1 LNRRIEALDMSQI
14 DPVTFSVLWGGL
26 LSASQEM
33 GVTLA
38 RTAYSN
44 AVREGLDY
52 STALFDAEGNMVAQG
67 DYSPGHLGSMAF
79 TVRRAFQDYPKE
91 TMQPGDAILVND
103 PGIGSGHLPDF
114 FMISPIHFGE
124 RLIGFAV
131 NCAHQVDVG
140 GMGAGS
146 QVVDGVS
153 DNFQEG
159 IRFLPTRC
167 YRAGVPERDIFR
179 VIEANVRAPD
189 KVIGDLRA
197 QINANTTG
205 ARRLADLA
213 RIHGPDTLAAA
224 MREIIVRSEQQMR
237 EAIRTI
243 PEGVYTFQ
251 DQLDDVGPGT
261 EPVIAKVTITV
272 KNGAVT
278 VDWTGSSPQREAGVN
293 SYIHYTYAYSLA
305 SIKSVTLPMAPQNE
319 GIIRTVKI
327 VAPEGCFFN
336 PKRPAPCGGRA
347 ISAQRI
353 YEVMMGALAKAV
365 PDRIMAAHAQM
376 FNPNLAGIDPR
387 TGRHFVCYEIIIGGI
402 GGRPQKDGEEALT
415 SPFNAANIPIEIQES
430 NSPIIIERF
439 ALEPDSGGP
448 GKYRGGCALRKDIRV
463 LADHTSMYNLGDRS
477 VTQPYGLEG
486 GKPGRLS
493 ATILNPGSRREK
505 VLHNKGSY
513 RLAKNDLVSWRT
525 AGAGGYGDPLERA
538 VAAVQRDVMAGYVS
552 LEAARRDYGVVIDA
566 KTMQVDGPATEKLRA
581 RLRKNGGAKKAER
594 APGRT
599 RRISV
604 PA

>member
-1 LNRRIEALDMSQI
+1 MKQI

-79 TVRRAFQDYPKE
+79 TVRRALEDYPKH

-114 FMISPIHFGE
+114 FMISPIHLDDQ
-124 RLIGFAV
+124 LIGFAV

-146 QVVDGVS
+146 QVIEGVS

-167 YRAGVPERDIFR
+167 YRAGEPERDIFR
-179 VIEANVRAPD
+179 VIAANVRQPD

-213 RIHGPDTLAAA
+213 RLYGPETLSAA
-224 MREIIVRSEQQMR
+224 MREIIERSEIEMR
-237 EAIRTI
+237 AAIRTI
-243 PEGVYTFQ
+243 PAGVYSFE

-261 EPVIAKVTITV
+261 APVRAKVT
-272 KNGAVT
+272 VT
-278 VDWTGSSPQREAGVN
+278 VDNGNVTIDWSGSGPQREAGLN
-293 SYIHYTYAYSLA
+293 SYLHYTYAYSLA
-305 SIKSVTLPMAPQNE
+305 SIKSVTLPLAPQNE

-327 VAPEGCFFN
+327 TAPEGCFFN
-336 PKRPAPCGGRA
+336 AKRPAPCGGRA

-353 YEVMMGALAKAV
+353 YEVVLGALAKAV
-365 PDRIMAAHAQM
+365 PERIMAAHSHI
-376 FNPNLAGIDPR
+376 FNPNLGGIDPR
-387 TGRHFVCYEIIIGGI
+387 TGRNFVCYEIIIGGI
-402 GGRPQKDGEEALT
+402 GGRPNKDGEEALC

-430 NSPIIIERF
+430 NNPILVERF
-439 ALEPDSGGP
+439 ELIADSAGP
-448 GKYRGGCALRKDIRV
+448 GRFRGACGLRKDIRV
-463 LADHTSMYNLGDRS
+463 LADGASLYNLGDRAVS
-477 VTQPYGLEG
+477 QPYGLEG
-486 GKPGRLS
+486 GKPGRL
-493 ATILNPGSRREK
+493 ATTILNPAGRKRK
-505 VLHNKGSY
+505 VLHSKGSY
-513 RLAKNDLVSWRT
+513 RIAKNDVISWQT
-525 AGAGGYGDPLERA
+525 SGAGGFGDPLDRA
-538 VAAVQRDVMAGYVS
+538 VADVQRDVIADYVS
-552 LEAARRDYGVVIDA
+552 RGAARHDYGVVINP
-566 KTMQVDGPATEKLRA
+566 KTMQVDRAATEKLRA
-581 RLRKNGGAKKAER
+581 RMRVTGARGVKNGARGRKA
-594 APGRT
+594 GG
-599 RRISV
+599 